1 MKEIIIFPLD
11 AKLKNLFVIAVEKVF
26 GGIFFFFLN
35 FQFYEELVIRRV
47 RSRVRSKRSR

>member
-26 GGIFFFFLN
+26 GGIFFFFFEFSILRGIG
-35 FQFYEELVIRRV
+35 Y
-47 RSRVRSKRSR
+47 S